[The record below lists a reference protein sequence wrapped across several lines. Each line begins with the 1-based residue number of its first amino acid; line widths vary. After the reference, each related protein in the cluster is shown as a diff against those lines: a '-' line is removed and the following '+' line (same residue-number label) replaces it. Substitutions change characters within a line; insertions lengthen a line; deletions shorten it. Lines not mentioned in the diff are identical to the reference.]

1 MFGPPRH
8 SPITIQE
15 LPYELLLQIGAHF
28 THLDRNWDLAQLAL
42 VSKVWREVAQ
52 VWLLKAPR
60 FSLTYIDKYLWEL
73 GHHEHLQP
81 QVKTIEIWS
90 RSANRIPKDQ
100 IGTQRFGYVA
110 TPAPPNWNSDF
121 LPTCKKIINTTNSE
135 SKTQWEKALHEDCI
149 SALFGVLLCTLPNLR
164 ELRLSNAWLMD
175 FSIFWSL
182 QSPYVAS
189 SSTFVPSAW
198 KNQFLE
204 EALAGLLP
212 KLEILEVPADMSRL
226 YFHRTPTILDFRRFA
241 SLKEVGITMKALWW
255 HPSLTRNPPPDPR
268 EVFPPTLELL
278 RISEAGLS
286 KHVMALVQNM
296 RLAKSGGH
304 FPALR
309 RIEVY
314 FMEALEL
321 DWDDEDGDT
330 CERFYRRFY
339 DAGFAVY
346 LLWPAYELKIWE
358 VEETPWR
365 LKEDHE
371 RYERAQRKVF
381 RNAMGAFGVESGW
394 TQTVEA
400 EWDEDGDIVM

>member
-1 MFGPPRH
+1 
-8 SPITIQE
+8 
-15 LPYELLLQIGAHF
+15 
-28 THLDRNWDLAQLAL
+28 
-42 VSKVWREVAQ
+42 
-52 VWLLKAPR
+52 
-60 FSLTYIDKYLWEL
+60 
-73 GHHEHLQP
+73 
-81 QVKTIEIWS
+81 
-90 RSANRIPKDQ
+90 
-100 IGTQRFGYVA
+100 
-110 TPAPPNWNSDF
+110 
-121 LPTCKKIINTTNSE
+121 
-135 SKTQWEKALHEDCI
+135 
-149 SALFGVLLCTLPNLR
+149 
-164 ELRLSNAWLMD
+164 MD

-182 QSPYVAS
+182 RSPYVAS

-255 HPSLTRNPPPDPR
+255 HPSLTRNPRPDPR